1 MDLSKFAVSDFEV
14 TLAEATSKKSS
25 KRSSKDGSNLS
36 PIEDISLPSVSG
48 TSAEGDQRENQ
59 VDVSF
64 IKSLD
69 VAVTRKICTG
79 QIVIR

>member
-1 MDLSKFAVSDFEV
+1 
-14 TLAEATSKKSS
+14 
-25 KRSSKDGSNLS
+25 LS